1 MKLKTIAISLI
12 SPITVVNALASGLIA
27 GDHHWI
33 NYGTTSDGTRLYVQP
48 GSWSKNGRFRTYL
61 DKAITKDGES
71 FFVKQ
76 VADCDEWRYRP
87 TNTEVGDF
95 KWRYIT
101 PGTLGDNAQSIICKN

>member
-1 MKLKTIAISLI
+1 MKLKLIAIALI
-12 SPITVVNALASGLIA
+12 SPITFVNAFTSESLAG
-27 GDHHWI
+27 GHNWI
-33 NYGTTSDGTRLYVQP
+33 NYGTAKDGTRLFVQK

-61 DKAITKDGES
+61 DKAIKKDGSS
-71 FFVKQ
+71 FFVEQ

-101 PGTLGDNAQSIICKN
+101 PGTLGDNAQSIICKK